1 MIVNRKIHKTWQDNQ
16 LALGPEGGQDLYLS
30 KVISAENREIRVGGV
45 REGDECWDNWRG
57 VQEGGRREKQVEQ
70 FKEGARRKIFV
81 RTENQ
86 VKKISKSLANS

>member
-1 MIVNRKIHKTWQDNQ
+1 MAGQSACTG
-16 LALGPEGGQDLYLS
+16 ALGSEQDLALS

-86 VKKISKSLANS
+86 VNS

>member
-1 MIVNRKIHKTWQDNQ
+1 MVG
-16 LALGPEGGQDLYLS
+16 LEG
-30 KVISAENREIRVGGV
+30 EEW
-45 REGDECWDNWRG
+45 WDNWRG